1 MKTVTNIAGT
11 LMLAIA
17 LAACSDSGDVPEA
30 DNVTETQ
37 MDDVEVI
44 DGTISDE
51 MVDVDAE
58 ENGDVMAEGEDGGDE
73 SGDDGSEADTED
85 SEE

>member
-1 MKTVTNIAGT
+1 MQTISKFASVSI
-11 LMLAIA
+11 LAIA
-17 LAACSDSGDVPEA
+17 LAACSDSSDAPEA

-51 MVDVDAE
+51 MVDVDTE
-58 ENGDVMAEGEDGGDE
+58 QDGDAMAEGEEGNESDG
-73 SGDDGSEADTED
+73 D
-85 SEE
+85 SESNADASEE